1 MPRPVGDS
9 CSAYRI
15 KGHIGVTPFDP
26 ECLKKTAEEFCEEY
40 HVKLL
45 YHLLLISCESDSGRI
60 SRALDQLVRCAVRV
74 MPPCIAMGQAAGTAA
89 AMTVRNGQE
98 LRELDSSGLRAQLIA
113 DGMMLE

>member
-26 ECLKKTAEEFCEEY
+26 ECLKKTADKFCEEY

-60 SRALDQLVRCAVRV
+60 GRALDPLVRCAVRV